1 MLAHSCV
8 EARQPEMVLTRTL
21 RIDRIEHTPA

>member
-8 EARQPEMVLTRTL
+8 EARQPEMVLTQML